1 MWAICW
7 QTHIYSVRFS
17 KPWKRICVN
26 HVLGSSPGIT
36 FTYNPTHITH
46 WSTKD
51 KCTYQ
56 RAIWKT
62 WPDLTLSH
70 HIASVTGTWRTG
82 LLLLHL
88 INRLCNHMG
97 SGKSMVN
104 KSTQFYTIPYN
115 LALFP
120 LNLRAHKITTMLC
133 WRQNNWQHNC
143 IRELLSFT
151 PGYWQS

>member
-1 MWAICW
+1 MKENLCKSCLRLQSWNY
-7 QTHIYSVRFS
+7 IYIQPNTRN
-17 KPWKRICVN
+17 PLEHKRQV
-26 HVLGSSPGIT
+26 HLS
-36 FTYNPTHITH
+36 
-46 WSTKD
+46 
-51 KCTYQ
+51 

-88 INRLCNHMG
+88 INSLCNHMG

-115 LALFP
+115 LALFA
-120 LNLRAHKITTMLC
+120 LNLHAHKITTMLC

-151 PGYWQS
+151 PGCWQS